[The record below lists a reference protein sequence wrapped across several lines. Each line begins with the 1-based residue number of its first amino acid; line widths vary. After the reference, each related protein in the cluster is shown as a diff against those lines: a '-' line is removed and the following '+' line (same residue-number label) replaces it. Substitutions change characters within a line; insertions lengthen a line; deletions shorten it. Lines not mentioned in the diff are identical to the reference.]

1 MTEKLNSSN
10 LRQNPRNVNELVN
23 ELTLFDDDLMS
34 RVFDK
39 NIKATELLLRIIL
52 GKKVKVISV
61 TGQNEMKNHQVGRRN
76 ITLDVDAM
84 DENGEEID
92 IEVQGNSE
100 GAHVRR
106 ARYHSSMVDSRMLK
120 EGQAFRELKD
130 SYVIFIYKHDKF
142 RKGLPLYHVERY
154 VGETNEQFRDGS
166 HIIYVNGNYK
176 GNDEIG
182 QLMQDFRE
190 KNPECMHY
198 TELAESVKHFKEKE
212 GGREEMSEIVERYGD
227 ERALMANITS
237 VQNLMNNMKWTLDQA
252 LDALGIKGKERTLIT
267 QQLQNNKAL
276 RRKRLQKRE
285 SLFFIAKSVFHTTS
299 PVLPQNCCQN
309 RHRVII

>member
-1 MTEKLNSSN
+1 MTEKLNNIN

-61 TGQNEMKNHQVGRRN
+61 TGQNEMKNHQVGGRN

-212 GGREEMSEIVERYGD
+212 GGREEMSEIVERYIN
-227 ERALMANITS
+227 ERVEERVEERVKECVEERVKECVEERVKERVEKEKTIS

-267 QQLQNNKAL
+267 QQLQK
-276 RRKRLQKRE
+276 
-285 SLFFIAKSVFHTTS
+285 
-299 PVLPQNCCQN
+299 
-309 RHRVII
+309 

>member
-120 EGQAFRELKD
+120 EGQAFRELRD

-212 GGREEMSEIVERYGD
+212 GGREEMSEIVERYIN
-227 ERALMANITS
+227 ERVEERVEERVKECVEERVKECVEERVKERVEKEKTIS

-267 QQLQNNKAL
+267 QQLQK
-276 RRKRLQKRE
+276 
-285 SLFFIAKSVFHTTS
+285 
-299 PVLPQNCCQN
+299 
-309 RHRVII
+309 

>member
-61 TGQNEMKNHQVGRRN
+61 TGQNEMKNHQVGGRN

-120 EGQAFRELKD
+120 EGQAFRELRD

-198 TELAESVKHFKEKE
+198 TELAESVKNFKEKE

-267 QQLQNNKAL
+267 QQLQK
-276 RRKRLQKRE
+276 
-285 SLFFIAKSVFHTTS
+285 
-299 PVLPQNCCQN
+299 
-309 RHRVII
+309 

>member
-1 MTEKLNSSN
+1 MTEKLNNIN

-61 TGQNEMKNHQVGRRN
+61 TGQNEMKNHQVGGRN

-276 RRKRLQKRE
+276 SKERLLKRE

>member
-1 MTEKLNSSN
+1 
-10 LRQNPRNVNELVN
+10 
-23 ELTLFDDDLMS
+23 
-34 RVFDK
+34 
-39 NIKATELLLRIIL
+39 
-52 GKKVKVISV
+52 
-61 TGQNEMKNHQVGRRN
+61 MKNHQVGGRN

-106 ARYHSSMVDSRMLK
+106 ARYHSSMVDLRMLK

-142 RKGLPLYHVERY
+142 QKGLPLYHVERY
-154 VGETNEQFRDGS
+154 VGETSEQFRDGS

-198 TELAESVKHFKEKE
+198 TELAESVKHFKEKK
-212 GGREEMSEIVERYGD
+212 GGHEEMSEIVERYGD

-267 QQLQNNKAL
+267 QQLQK
-276 RRKRLQKRE
+276 
-285 SLFFIAKSVFHTTS
+285 
-299 PVLPQNCCQN
+299 
-309 RHRVII
+309 

>member
-1 MTEKLNSSN
+1 MTEKLNNSN

-61 TGQNEMKNHQVGRRN
+61 TGQNEMKNHQVGGRN

-212 GGREEMSEIVERYGD
+212 GGREEMSEIVERYIN
-227 ERALMANITS
+227 ERVEERVEERVKECVEERVKECVEERVKERVEKEKTIS

-267 QQLQNNKAL
+267 QQLQK
-276 RRKRLQKRE
+276 
-285 SLFFIAKSVFHTTS
+285 
-299 PVLPQNCCQN
+299 
-309 RHRVII
+309 

>member
-120 EGQAFRELKD
+120 EGQAFRELRD

-198 TELAESVKHFKEKE
+198 TELAESVKNFKEKE
-212 GGREEMSEIVERYGD
+212 GGREEMSEIVEGYIN
-227 ERALMANITS
+227 ERVEERVEERVKECVEKEKTIS

-267 QQLQNNKAL
+267 QQLQK
-276 RRKRLQKRE
+276 
-285 SLFFIAKSVFHTTS
+285 
-299 PVLPQNCCQN
+299 
-309 RHRVII
+309 

>member
-61 TGQNEMKNHQVGRRN
+61 TGQNEMKNHQVGGRN

-154 VGETNEQFRDGS
+154 VGETDEQFRDGS

-212 GGREEMSEIVERYGD
+212 GGREEMSEIVERYIN
-227 ERALMANITS
+227 ERVEERVEERVKECVEERVKERVEKEKTIS

-267 QQLQNNKAL
+267 QQLQK
-276 RRKRLQKRE
+276 
-285 SLFFIAKSVFHTTS
+285 
-299 PVLPQNCCQN
+299 
-309 RHRVII
+309 

>member
-1 MTEKLNSSN
+1 MRSNDRKTECSN

-61 TGQNEMKNHQVGRRN
+61 TGQNEMKNHQVGGRN

-120 EGQAFRELKD
+120 EGQAFRELRD

-212 GGREEMSEIVERYGD
+212 GGREEMSEIVERYIN
-227 ERALMANITS
+227 ERVEERVEERVKECVEERVKECVEERVKERVEKEKTIS

-267 QQLQNNKAL
+267 QQLQK
-276 RRKRLQKRE
+276 
-285 SLFFIAKSVFHTTS
+285 
-299 PVLPQNCCQN
+299 
-309 RHRVII
+309 

>member
-1 MTEKLNSSN
+1 MTEKLNNIN

-52 GKKVKVISV
+52 GKKVKIISV
-61 TGQNEMKNHQVGRRN
+61 TGQNEMKNHQVGGRN

-212 GGREEMSEIVERYGD
+212 GGREEMSEIVERYIN
-227 ERALMANITS
+227 ERVEERVEERVKECVEERVKECVEERVKERVEKEKTIS

-267 QQLQNNKAL
+267 QQLQK
-276 RRKRLQKRE
+276 
-285 SLFFIAKSVFHTTS
+285 
-299 PVLPQNCCQN
+299 
-309 RHRVII
+309 

>member
-1 MTEKLNSSN
+1 MTEKLNSGN

-106 ARYHSSMVDSRMLK
+106 ARYPSSMVDSRMLK

-142 RKGLPLYHVERY
+142 RKGLHLYYVERY

-267 QQLQNNKAL
+267 QQLQK
-276 RRKRLQKRE
+276 
-285 SLFFIAKSVFHTTS
+285 
-299 PVLPQNCCQN
+299 
-309 RHRVII
+309 

>member
-52 GKKVKVISV
+52 GKKVKVISG

-212 GGREEMSEIVERYGD
+212 GGREEMSEIVERYIN
-227 ERALMANITS
+227 ERVEERVEERVKECVEERVKECVEERVKERVEKEKTIS

-267 QQLQNNKAL
+267 QQLQK
-276 RRKRLQKRE
+276 
-285 SLFFIAKSVFHTTS
+285 
-299 PVLPQNCCQN
+299 
-309 RHRVII
+309 

>member
-61 TGQNEMKNHQVGRRN
+61 TGQNEMKNHQVGGRN

-142 RKGLPLYHVERY
+142 RKGLPLYHVDRY
-154 VGETNEQFRDGS
+154 VGGTNEQFRDGS

-212 GGREEMSEIVERYGD
+212 GGHEEMSEIVERYIN
-227 ERALMANITS
+227 ERVEERVEERVKERVEKEKTIS

-267 QQLQNNKAL
+267 QQLQK
-276 RRKRLQKRE
+276 
-285 SLFFIAKSVFHTTS
+285 
-299 PVLPQNCCQN
+299 
-309 RHRVII
+309 

>member
-190 KNPECMHY
+190 CMHY

-267 QQLQNNKAL
+267 QQLQK
-276 RRKRLQKRE
+276 
-285 SLFFIAKSVFHTTS
+285 
-299 PVLPQNCCQN
+299 
-309 RHRVII
+309 

>member
-61 TGQNEMKNHQVGRRN
+61 TGQNEMKNHQVGGRN

-154 VGETNEQFRDGS
+154 VGETNEQFREGS

-212 GGREEMSEIVERYGD
+212 GGREEMSEIVERYIN
-227 ERALMANITS
+227 ERVEERVEERVKECVEERVKERVEKEKTIS

-267 QQLQNNKAL
+267 QQLQK
-276 RRKRLQKRE
+276 
-285 SLFFIAKSVFHTTS
+285 
-299 PVLPQNCCQN
+299 
-309 RHRVII
+309 

>member
-61 TGQNEMKNHQVGRRN
+61 TGQNEMKNHQVGGRN

-130 SYVIFIYKHDKF
+130 SYVIFIYKRDKF
-142 RKGLPLYHVERY
+142 GKGLPLYHVDRY
-154 VGETNEQFRDGS
+154 IKETEETFGDGS
-166 HIIYVNGNYK
+166 HIIYVNGSYK
-176 GNDEIG
+176 GDDAIG
-182 QLMQDFRE
+182 KLVSDFHQTDSEKMYYSELADGVEHYKETEKGRGNMSEAVEKYAREYAEECVKEYAIRE
-190 KNPECMHY
+190 K
-198 TELAESVKHFKEKE
+198 
-212 GGREEMSEIVERYGD
+212 
-227 ERALMANITS
+227 ITS
-237 VQNLMNNMKWTLDQA
+237 VKNLMNNMKLTLEQA
-252 LDALGIKGKERTLIT
+252 LNALGISDKDREQIIN
-267 QQLQNNKAL
+267 QLQK
-276 RRKRLQKRE
+276 
-285 SLFFIAKSVFHTTS
+285 
-299 PVLPQNCCQN
+299 
-309 RHRVII
+309 

>member
-61 TGQNEMKNHQVGRRN
+61 TGQNEMKNHQVGGRN

-154 VGETNEQFRDGS
+154 VGETDEQFRDGS

-212 GGREEMSEIVERYGD
+212 GGREEMSEIVERYIN
-227 ERALMANITS
+227 ERVEERVEERVKECVEERVKECVEERVKERVEKEKTIS

-267 QQLQNNKAL
+267 QQLQK
-276 RRKRLQKRE
+276 
-285 SLFFIAKSVFHTTS
+285 
-299 PVLPQNCCQN
+299 
-309 RHRVII
+309 

>member
-61 TGQNEMKNHQVGRRN
+61 TGQNEMKNHQVGGRN

-120 EGQAFRELKD
+120 EGQAFRELRD

-212 GGREEMSEIVERYGD
+212 GGREEMREIVERYIN
-227 ERALMANITS
+227 ERVEERVEERVKECVEERVKECVEERVKERVEKEKTIS

-267 QQLQNNKAL
+267 QQLQK
-276 RRKRLQKRE
+276 
-285 SLFFIAKSVFHTTS
+285 
-299 PVLPQNCCQN
+299 
-309 RHRVII
+309 

>member
-1 MTEKLNSSN
+1 MTEKLNNIN

-61 TGQNEMKNHQVGRRN
+61 TGQNEMKNHQVGGRN

-142 RKGLPLYHVERY
+142 RKGLPLYHVDRY

-190 KNPECMHY
+190 KNPECMYY

-212 GGREEMSEIVERYGD
+212 GGREEMSEIVERYIN
-227 ERALMANITS
+227 ERVEERVEERVKECVEKEKTIS

-267 QQLQNNKAL
+267 QQLQK
-276 RRKRLQKRE
+276 
-285 SLFFIAKSVFHTTS
+285 
-299 PVLPQNCCQN
+299 
-309 RHRVII
+309 

>member
-23 ELTLFDDDLMS
+23 ELILFDDDLMS

-61 TGQNEMKNHQVGRRN
+61 TGQNEMKNHQVGGRN

-120 EGQAFRELKD
+120 GGQAFRELKD

-142 RKGLPLYHVERY
+142 QKGLPLYHVERY
-154 VGETNEQFRDGS
+154 VGETDEQFRDGS

-212 GGREEMSEIVERYGD
+212 GGHEEMSEIVERYIN
-227 ERALMANITS
+227 ERVEERVEERVKECVEERVKECVEERVKERVEKEKTIS

-267 QQLQNNKAL
+267 QQLQK
-276 RRKRLQKRE
+276 
-285 SLFFIAKSVFHTTS
+285 
-299 PVLPQNCCQN
+299 
-309 RHRVII
+309 

>member
-198 TELAESVKHFKEKE
+198 TELAESVKNFKEKE
-212 GGREEMSEIVERYGD
+212 
-227 ERALMANITS
+227 
-237 VQNLMNNMKWTLDQA
+237 
-252 LDALGIKGKERTLIT
+252 
-267 QQLQNNKAL
+267 
-276 RRKRLQKRE
+276 
-285 SLFFIAKSVFHTTS
+285 
-299 PVLPQNCCQN
+299 
-309 RHRVII
+309 

>member
-1 MTEKLNSSN
+1 
-10 LRQNPRNVNELVN
+10 
-23 ELTLFDDDLMS
+23 
-34 RVFDK
+34 
-39 NIKATELLLRIIL
+39 
-52 GKKVKVISV
+52 
-61 TGQNEMKNHQVGRRN
+61 MKNHQVGGRN

-142 RKGLPLYHVERY
+142 RKGLHLYHVERY

-176 GNDEIG
+176 GND
-182 QLMQDFRE
+182 
-190 KNPECMHY
+190 
-198 TELAESVKHFKEKE
+198 
-212 GGREEMSEIVERYGD
+212 EIVERYGD

-252 LDALGIKGKERTLIT
+252 LDTLGIKGKERTLIT
-267 QQLQNNKAL
+267 QQLQK
-276 RRKRLQKRE
+276 
-285 SLFFIAKSVFHTTS
+285 
-299 PVLPQNCCQN
+299 
-309 RHRVII
+309 

>member
-52 GKKVKVISV
+52 GKKVRVISV
-61 TGQNEMKNHQVGRRN
+61 TGQNEMKNHQVGGRS

-142 RKGLPLYHVERY
+142 QKGLPLYHVERY

-198 TELAESVKHFKEKE
+198 TELAESVKYFKEKE
-212 GGREEMSEIVERYGD
+212 GGHEEMSEIVERYIN
-227 ERALMANITS
+227 ERVEERVKECVEERVKECVEERVKERVEKEKTIS

-267 QQLQNNKAL
+267 QQLQK
-276 RRKRLQKRE
+276 
-285 SLFFIAKSVFHTTS
+285 
-299 PVLPQNCCQN
+299 
-309 RHRVII
+309 

>member
-61 TGQNEMKNHQVGRRN
+61 TGQNEMKNHQVGGRN

-142 RKGLPLYHVERY
+142 QKGLPLYHVERY

-190 KNPECMHY
+190 KNPERMHY

-212 GGREEMSEIVERYGD
+212 GGREEMSEIVERYIN
-227 ERALMANITS
+227 ERVEERVEERVKECVEERVKERVEKEKTIS

-267 QQLQNNKAL
+267 QQLQK
-276 RRKRLQKRE
+276 
-285 SLFFIAKSVFHTTS
+285 
-299 PVLPQNCCQN
+299 
-309 RHRVII
+309 

>member
-1 MTEKLNSSN
+1 
-10 LRQNPRNVNELVN
+10 
-23 ELTLFDDDLMS
+23 
-34 RVFDK
+34 
-39 NIKATELLLRIIL
+39 
-52 GKKVKVISV
+52 
-61 TGQNEMKNHQVGRRN
+61 MKNHQVGGRN

-176 GNDEIG
+176 GNDEI
-182 QLMQDFRE
+182 
-190 KNPECMHY
+190 
-198 TELAESVKHFKEKE
+198 
-212 GGREEMSEIVERYGD
+212 VERYGD

-252 LDALGIKGKERTLIT
+252 LDALGIKGKERALIT
-267 QQLQNNKAL
+267 QQLQK
-276 RRKRLQKRE
+276 
-285 SLFFIAKSVFHTTS
+285 
-299 PVLPQNCCQN
+299 
-309 RHRVII
+309 